1 MNISSEQDNATGQII
16 EHFVTRF
23 GTNRTLHPETVIATL
38 ARLSGSFLLRSFNFN
53 LDALERGA
61 IILSEEANEKGQE
74 LLGILS
80 ASLASR
86 GVTLDVEKFGGESSL
101 RGEEP
106 KVSFDE
112 STALLQ
118 NDVLR
123 IAQENKLGFEE
134 IAQAAILATAFVIAE
149 CAKNIGA
156 ETGFNVAAYA
166 LIEGSKT
173 VPPPFVSISN
183 VKENK
188 PWYKVW

>member
-1 MNISSEQDNATGQII
+1 MNISSEQDNAAGQII
-16 EHFVTRF
+16 EYFGTRF
-23 GTNRTLHPETVIATL
+23 GTNRTLHPETVIAAL

-53 LDALERGA
+53 LDALERGE
-61 IILSEEANEKGQE
+61 IILSEEANEKGRE
-74 LLGILS
+74 LLEILS
-80 ASLASR
+80 TSLTKR
-86 GVTLDVEKFGGESSL
+86 GVTLDAEKLGGERSL

-123 IAQENKLGFEE
+123 IAQVNKLGFEE
-134 IAQAAILATAFVIAE
+134 MAQAAILATAFAVGE

-166 LIEGSKT
+166 LIEGAKT
-173 VPPPFVSISN
+173 VPPPFTPISN
-183 VKENK
+183 NKGRK
-188 PWYKVW
+188 PWYKIW